1 MNVYA
6 HRCISIIKL
15 YYFLS
20 PKRHMKGV
28 WWQKALSEELVDYP
42 MTLYIC
48 MVMK

>member
-1 MNVYA
+1 MFMHTDVLVYV
-6 HRCISIIKL
+6 I
-15 YYFLS
+15 FLS

-28 WWQKALSEELVDYP
+28 WWQKTLSEELVDYL